1 MKSKKNN
8 FNQLSDWENQPS
20 KEKIRRKKKKKAYA
34 KDVDERRQFIIY
46 LIIKKINMKYY
57 NQVMGSLEKLDV
69 GLNKLHQLIKNGKQ
83 TEAVQYMRGDLKEL
97 FEDHQSMIKVAGH
110 GNNLGARGT
119 SQTGTF

>member
-1 MKSKKNN
+1 
-8 FNQLSDWENQPS
+8 
-20 KEKIRRKKKKKAYA
+20 
-34 KDVDERRQFIIY
+34 
-46 LIIKKINMKYY
+46 MKYY

-83 TEAVQYMRGDLKEL
+83 TEAIQYMRGDLKEL

>member
-46 LIIKKINMKYY
+46 LIIKKYIMKY
-57 NQVMGSLEKLDV
+57 
-69 GLNKLHQLIKNGKQ
+69 
-83 TEAVQYMRGDLKEL
+83 AVQTQESLDRLDQALAQLREFIKRGQNKDALRFMEEGALKER
-97 FEDHQSMIKVAGH
+97 FEELQNIITISST
-110 GNNLGARGT
+110 GNMGARGV
-119 SQTGTF
+119 QNTGTF

>member
-46 LIIKKINMKYY
+46 LVIKKYIMKYAQQTQ
-57 NQVMGSLEKLDV
+57 NALDRLDQSLATLRT
-69 GLNKLHQLIKNGKQ
+69 LIKRGQNADALRFM
-83 TEAVQYMRGDLKEL
+83 EEGDLKEKFGEL
-97 FEDHQSMIKVAGH
+97 QNIITVSSTSG
-110 GNNLGARGT
+110 LGARGT

>member
-46 LIIKKINMKYY
+46 LVIKKINMKYY
-57 NQVMGSLEKLDV
+57 NQVMGSLDGLDV
-69 GLNKLHQLIKNGKQ
+69 GLNKLYQLVKNNKQ
-83 TEAVQYMRGDLKEL
+83 TEALNFMNNDLKEL
-97 FEDHQSMIKVAGH
+97 FEDHQSMIKVANTS
-110 GNNLGARGT
+110 NNLGARGT